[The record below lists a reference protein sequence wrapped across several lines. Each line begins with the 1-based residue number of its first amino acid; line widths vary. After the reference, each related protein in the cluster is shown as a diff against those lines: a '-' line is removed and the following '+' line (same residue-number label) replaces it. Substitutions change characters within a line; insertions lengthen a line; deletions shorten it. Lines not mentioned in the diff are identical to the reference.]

1 VVTLA
6 PVSVTLQPGGV
17 QQFIATVSPSGA
29 KQAVTWTL
37 SGAGCSAATCGTLD
51 QTGKYTAPAA
61 VPNPLIVTLV
71 ATSALDGSKSAF
83 ALITLTG
90 KTSANNAKLSGQ
102 YAFLFRGSNSA
113 GPMSIVGSFT
123 ADGNGSLTAGN
134 ADIATVGGV
143 RTNQGLAPSTYSIG
157 SDNSGS
163 MTLNTAV
170 NFPTGNFAFAF
181 SFALDSFS
189 TSGVATAG
197 RLVESDGTNQAGA
210 GFFVRQDPAV
220 FSASALDGG
229 YAFGFAGPE
238 GIDENV
244 ALGRFTASGGL
255 LVAGHLDLV
264 GFGTGSG
271 LQPDQA
277 FTGTY
282 SVDAAGRGE
291 AMLNIPSQPNVSNF
305 VLYVVS
311 SNQSLWM
318 DTGGS
323 YATGAVLQQSGGPFT
338 ASSLNGPAVFSAS
351 GFTVAGNDVTVGVVQ
366 FDGNGGLNGTNDEN
380 YFGLSFTDEPIT
392 GTYTVDSNGFGRGVI
407 TSNTGP
413 GLSNFYLVSPG
424 RGFIISGNDSL
435 ELGTFEP
442 QTGNPFSSASLSG
455 NYAIGT
461 LPLLSKLGPNDV
473 AGVLVANGAD
483 NLSGTLVTKAG
494 TQAFTATSSVAPNGR
509 TTLSITPISGSPS
522 SLVLY
527 LISPAKAVGVQTM
540 NFGPAN
546 AVVNVIE
553 K

>member
-1 VVTLA
+1 
-6 PVSVTLQPGGV
+6 
-17 QQFIATVSPSGA
+17 
-29 KQAVTWTL
+29 
-37 SGAGCSAATCGTLD
+37 
-51 QTGKYTAPAA
+51 
-61 VPNPLIVTLV
+61 
-71 ATSALDGSKSAF
+71 
-83 ALITLTG
+83 
-90 KTSANNAKLSGQ
+90 
-102 YAFLFRGSNSA
+102 
-113 GPMSIVGSFT
+113 
-123 ADGNGSLTAGN
+123 
-134 ADIATVGGV
+134 
-143 RTNQGLAPSTYSIG
+143 
-157 SDNSGS
+157 
-163 MTLNTAV
+163 
-170 NFPTGNFAFAF
+170 
-181 SFALDSFS
+181 
-189 TSGVATAG
+189 
-197 RLVESDGTNQAGA
+197 
-210 GFFVRQDPAV
+210 
-220 FSASALDGG
+220 
-229 YAFGFAGPE
+229 
-238 GIDENV
+238 
-244 ALGRFTASGGL
+244 
-255 LVAGHLDLV
+255 
-264 GFGTGSG
+264 
-271 LQPDQA
+271 
-277 FTGTY
+277 
-282 SVDAAGRGE
+282 
-291 AMLNIPSQPNVSNF
+291 
-305 VLYVVS
+305 
-311 SNQSLWM
+311 M

-461 LPLLSKLGPNDV
+461 LPLLSKLGPNDG